1 MVIVLADKH
10 PCVKKECL
18 SLLWLLWLLMVSSGG
33 SDVYHGP
40 FLFNRD
46 FYINTIIKSCSSLVE
61 NIGISESVA
70 ALMQYALRPGSS

>member
-1 MVIVLADKH
+1 MVIVLFDKH
-10 PCVKKECL
+10 PCVKKECF
-18 SLLWLLWLLMVSSGG
+18 SLLWLLMVSSGD

-70 ALMQYALRPGSS
+70 ALMHVALMAGSC